1 MGKAGTPVLIP
12 PRRDQNRLVGSRG
25 SRGDTQRKPCGVA
38 REALTDAVQAATGGY
53 KGTKFHSL
61 CKGVGV
67 ARITVWISKQHNFG
81 RGKGQ
86 CFHRV
91 SEGGKDRRL
100 PLRLETPE
108 RFGNFRGNYARRPSR
123 DCESRWKKMIG
134 KSRHGG
140 RKLNVRLCVQ
150 RRLACSAGV
159 SPAGVKA
166 RSPVAGMAERRET
179 QYLKPIDK
187 AIL

>member
-1 MGKAGTPVLIP
+1 MLSSSFGRREGQEIAVEAGNSGEVREL
-12 PRRDQNRLVGSRG
+12 
-25 SRGDTQRKPCGVA
+25 QRK
-38 REALTDAVQAATGGY
+38 
-53 KGTKFHSL
+53 L
-61 CKGVGV
+61 CQK
-67 ARITVWISKQHNFG
+67 AKQ
-81 RGKGQ
+81 
-86 CFHRV
+86 V
-91 SEGGKDRRL
+91 
-100 PLRLETPE
+100 
-108 RFGNFRGNYARRPSR
+108 
-123 DCESRWKKMIG
+123 CESPWKKMIG